1 MKKSK
6 FPSVAAKKPNY
17 APSNLPKI
25 AISGTRKNVR
35 STGSAAV
42 AKAAKAHR
50 NTIVSTDNRTDTD
63 NCLDDDTIAG
73 FDTSIGHVNHADDDS
88 DLDGLDLA
96 SSIGD
101 TRLDHTGTG
110 KRLNRATGADVDDF
124 ELDLDQP
131 TAGDNSSDDGE
142 GSDNI
147 PPWDAGHFDAAQIK
161 HVANC
166 LCIDTIGL
174 EFTGITP
181 DVVNL
186 AKTFREMGT
195 DGKAVA
201 DSGWAK
207 DSLHSP
213 SGKRTLVVDYVP
225 KTKKLSL
232 EGSNAAM
239 RQGHNV
245 VASGDLTM
253 TAYSMVKGLN
263 KEKQV
268 GWPPSVGLQ
277 LAHGNDVEVT
287 RIDVFVLLKVPEGV
301 NKAEFINALAIAG
314 IRASLNT
321 SLYVGESVYFDQGS
335 QLEGSK
341 FYDKE
346 AELDRARKGGLPDV
360 PGVEDLV
367 KLVESTVRLECVFRG
382 KRLVQIAKKHGGRP
396 HPCLFTKELL
406 AEMVL
411 TLLAKYKV
419 HGDVFRRLEH
429 AELLKIKLPYRS
441 TVAHWQN
448 GEVLQDMVK
457 SERVLKEHK
466 RYLKTHHNK
475 LDLDAQPPHPFH
487 DSMSLYDILSPEN
500 FLPVPKAIREN
511 PALFYQI
518 DMEKER
524 RSLRKRTGN
533 GVSSVILDPYR
544 ASDVTIMLNG
554 KPWAI

>member
-1 MKKSK
+1 MKKPKS
-6 FPSVAAKKPNY
+6 PAVAAKKPQY
-17 APSNLPKI
+17 APYSLRKLEL
-25 AISGTRKNVR
+25 GTTRKNVR
-35 STGSAAV
+35 ITGSAA
-42 AKAAKAHR
+42 ASKAAKPHR
-50 NTIVSTDNRTDTD
+50 NTIVSTDNRTDHG
-63 NCLDDDTIAG
+63 NCLDDDTGAD
-73 FDTSIGHVNHADDDS
+73 FDTSIGHVNRANDDG
-88 DLDGLDLA
+88 DLEDLDLA
-96 SSIGD
+96 SSSGH
-101 TRLDHTGTG
+101 TRSGHSDTG
-110 KRLNRATGADVDDF
+110 KRLNRATGADVDDI
-124 ELDLDQP
+124 ELDLDQES
-131 TAGDNSSDDGE
+131 AGGNSSDDGE
-142 GSDNI
+142 GSATI
-147 PPWDAGHFDAAQIK
+147 PPWDGGNFDAAQIK
-161 HVANC
+161 KVADC
-166 LCIDTIGL
+166 LCIDTVGL
-174 EFTGITP
+174 EFTGVTP
-181 DVVNL
+181 GEVNL
-186 AKTFREMGT
+186 AKTFREMGS

-232 EGSNAAM
+232 EGSNAVM

-263 KEKQV
+263 KEKEL
-268 GWPPSVGLQ
+268 GWSPNVGLQ
-277 LAHGNDVEVT
+277 LAYGNLVEVT

-367 KLVESTVRLECVFRG
+367 KLIESTVRLECVFRG

-396 HPCLFTKELL
+396 HPRLFTKELL

-411 TLLAKYKV
+411 SLLAKYKV
-419 HGDVFRRLEH
+419 HGDVFRRLER
-429 AELLKIKLPYRS
+429 AELMTIPLPYRS

-448 GEVLQDMVK
+448 GEVLLDMVK
-457 SERVLKEHK
+457 SERVLKEHM
-466 RYLKTHHNK
+466 RYLWNYHNK
-475 LDLDAQPPHPFH
+475 LDLEAQPPHPFH
-487 DSMSLYDILSPEN
+487 DSMSLHDILSPEN
-500 FLPVPKAIREN
+500 FLPVPKVIRDN

-524 RSLRKRTGN
+524 RSLRKQAGN
-533 GVSSVILDPYR
+533 GINSVILDPYR
-544 ASDVTIMLNG
+544 ASDITITLNG
-554 KPWAI
+554 KPWVI